1 MDNSLVYIDT
11 RLNILS
17 VGNVF
22 LAETMTQSIVEVKNF
37 YIILDNEV
45 TKEETKV
52 KLNNNEYTVLK
63 DFFVS
68 THGKKLRQIDIE
80 AEDNNLLCCLDV
92 PNLEDESMFVTIEE
106 VYDKEKENI
115 VYSMTLT
122 DKAEGKYSSVE
133 LSEEAYI
140 VFHDMRVNRRK

>member
-17 VGNVF
+17 VGNVY
-22 LAETMTQSIVEVKNF
+22 LAETITQSIVEVKNF

-92 PNLEDESMFVTIEE
+92 PNLEDESMFVTVEE
-106 VYDKEKENI
+106 IHDKENDNI
-115 VYSMTLT
+115 IYSMTLT

-133 LSEEAYI
+133 LSEEVYI
-140 VFHDMRVNRRK
+140 VFHDMRMNRR